1 MKLKTY
7 FKENCFGALSDQCV
21 EKRIFHR
28 LMSGLQASISTHIAM
43 EYFFGGLTDRDSP
56 DQWGINMPL
65 FVRSVGSHPDRLNNL
80 YFTFL
85 FVLRAVAKAEYL
97 LSTYPYHTGNVTED
111 REVSNMMKALVSGNA
126 LSPDLKVPESNS
138 ASTSTYANANFLS
151 NEIKCRNAF
160 DESILFQNSPAVQ
173 DHTYFPGEITPVY
186 ELKQEFKLR
195 LDASLQIIET
205 SLTSTT
211 NMRFRFRFR
220 NISRIMDCVTCEK
233 CKVRLQ
239 DYIRERTRLYS

>member
-1 MKLKTY
+1 M
-7 FKENCFGALSDQCV
+7 G
-21 EKRIFHR
+21 
-28 LMSGLQASISTHIAM
+28 
-43 EYFFGGLTDRDSP
+43 
-56 DQWGINMPL
+56 
-65 FVRSVGSHPDRLNNL
+65 
-80 YFTFL
+80 
-85 FVLRAVAKAEYL
+85 
-97 LSTYPYHTGNVTED
+97 
-111 REVSNMMKALVSGNA
+111 NMMKALVSGNA

-195 LDASLQIIET
+195 
-205 SLTSTT
+205 
-211 NMRFRFRFR
+211 FR

-233 CKVRLQ
+233 CKVWGKLQ
-239 DYIRERTRLYS
+239 ILGLGTAVKILLSDEKDLEDINTNTGSSKFLNRQEVIALINTLNQLASSVEFASNASDLEFEEKLASFGSLAISLAGTVIASIA